1 MIYEMRQFCVK
12 SEHFRCWHYL
22 GPFIS
27 RSFPFFLSAD
37 IFFQFQW
44 TCQTGVHVANQQI
57 VTRSRI
63 IGESG
68 FNNLLPS
75 LTAFQRKLFAT
86 VANFEFLRLNKKF
99 NLIPKSAIYPVIGL
113 ENYTVCRFQTENT
126 WYSEKKHSQSL
137 QKLQLIIFCC
147 KFISIPMVKTFGIKR
162 ICKCDGIHVMAK
174 N

>member
-12 SEHFRCWHYL
+12 SKHFRCWHYL
-22 GPFIS
+22 GTFHQPKLS
-27 RSFPFFLSAD
+27 VFFCVSAD

-75 LTAFQRKLFAT
+75 LTAFQRKLVVTVAT
-86 VANFEFLRLNKKF
+86 VFWMSVNFFRLNKKF

-113 ENYTVCRFQTENT
+113 KNYTVCQFQTENT
-126 WYSEKKHSQSL
+126 
-137 QKLQLIIFCC
+137 
-147 KFISIPMVKTFGIKR
+147 
-162 ICKCDGIHVMAK
+162 
-174 N
+174 

>member
-1 MIYEMRQFCVK
+1 MLTLSWTFHQPKLSV
-12 SEHFRCWHYL
+12 
-22 GPFIS
+22 
-27 RSFPFFLSAD
+27 FLSAD
-37 IFFQFQW
+37 IFFQFQR

-75 LTAFQRKLFAT
+75 LTAFQRKLFVTAAT
-86 VANFEFLRLNKKF
+86 DANFWMSVNFFRLNKKF

-162 ICKCDGIHVMAK
+162 ICKCDGIYVMAK
-174 N
+174 NYRYFR